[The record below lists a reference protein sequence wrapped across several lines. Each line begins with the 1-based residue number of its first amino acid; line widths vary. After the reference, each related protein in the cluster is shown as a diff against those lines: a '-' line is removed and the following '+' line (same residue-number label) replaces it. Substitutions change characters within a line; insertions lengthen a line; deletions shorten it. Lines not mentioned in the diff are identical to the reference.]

1 MANNERNEQR
11 ESSSPLEWPSRD
23 VQRQSQKTETLNRI
37 RVVLAE
43 QEKTNR
49 WLAEKL
55 GKTEHTISRWCH
67 NKSQPSVAQLNEIAN
82 VLNVDVRT
90 LMNSNL

>member
-1 MANNERNEQR
+1 MANNE
-11 ESSSPLEWPSRD
+11 
-23 VQRQSQKTETLNRI
+23 KTGTLNRI

-49 WLAEKL
+49 WLAEQL

-67 NKSQPSVAQLNEIAN
+67 NKSQPSVVQLNEIAN

>member
-1 MANNERNEQR
+1 MENNE
-11 ESSSPLEWPSRD
+11 
-23 VQRQSQKTETLNRI
+23 KTGTLNRI

>member
-1 MANNERNEQR
+1 MYCVYLRSNIEQFMANVEKNEA
-11 ESSSPLEWPSRD
+11 
-23 VQRQSQKTETLNRI
+23 LNRL

-43 QEKTNR
+43 QDRTNR
-49 WLAEKL
+49 WLAEQL

-90 LMNSNL
+90 LITPTKEE

>member
-1 MANNERNEQR
+1 MKKVKSFFYLIFFVNLPSIIEQFMANNE
-11 ESSSPLEWPSRD
+11 
-23 VQRQSQKTETLNRI
+23 KTGTLNRI